1 MRDRSSMLCGRS
13 SSRLLPSTGAVN
25 YVDGKSASADGH
37 PTKSVCRPTNQI
49 GRAPTSRYVSGFGL
63 LLTATAHQRSARQAS
78 AHEEQRARLGNW
90 LARRAAAAT
99 TRAATAG
106 STATGAAT
114 AGTTTARSAAA
125 GAATGATTAATA
137 TAARDDHRID
147 SVLVTGD
154 HGRLWAV
161 ERDQTTRVVGASG
174 EAQGEQQGS
183 KGQLESHGSRDVMSA
198 AHHKATHVPTRA
210 HAILARGFLLWKGA
224 LLRAMAAFGSH
235 SETRESPIGWRIRAN
250 RASTVWSLGRATAR
264 VGKKDGCSLSMRRC
278 ECLCQRTASK

>member
-1 MRDRSSMLCGRS
+1 M
-13 SSRLLPSTGAVN
+13 
-25 YVDGKSASADGH
+25 
-37 PTKSVCRPTNQI
+37 
-49 GRAPTSRYVSGFGL
+49 
-63 LLTATAHQRSARQAS
+63 LLTATAHERSARQPG
-78 AHEEQRARLGNW
+78 AHEEQRARLGNR
-90 LARRAAAAT
+90 LTRRSATAT
-99 TRAATAG
+99 TRSATAG

-114 AGTTTARSAAA
+114 ASAAA
-125 GAATGATTAATA
+125 TRSATAGSTTGAAAAAA

-210 HAILARGFLLWKGA
+210 EAA
-224 LLRAMAAFGSH
+224 LEG
-235 SETRESPIGWRIRAN
+235 
-250 RASTVWSLGRATAR
+250 
-264 VGKKDGCSLSMRRC
+264 
-278 ECLCQRTASK
+278 

>member
-49 GRAPTSRYVSGFGL
+49 GRAPISLYVSGFGL
-63 LLTATAHQRSARQAS
+63 LLTATAHQRSARQPG
-78 AHEEQRARLGNW
+78 AHEEQRARLGNR

-99 TRAATAG
+99 TRAATATTAG
-106 STATGAAT
+106 STATASAAT
-114 AGTTTARSAAA
+114 ARSTTA
-125 GAATGATTAATA
+125 GAAAGATTAAA
-137 TAARDDHRID
+137 AAARDDHRID

-161 ERDQTTRVVGASG
+161 ERNQTTGVVGASG

-198 AHHKATHVPTRA
+198 AHHKATHVPTRV
-210 HAILARGFLLWKGA
+210 HAVLTG
-224 LLRAMAAFGSH
+224 
-235 SETRESPIGWRIRAN
+235 
-250 RASTVWSLGRATAR
+250 
-264 VGKKDGCSLSMRRC
+264 
-278 ECLCQRTASK
+278 